1 MSPIQGRF
9 AVAALLLLPA
19 VRARGGH
26 IALNLTLTAEV
37 SAGVLRVAVTI
48 TNAGDEAAGSVRPR
62 LSLGTR
68 EVLGPLRESL
78 SPRESFEAALWLP
91 VPELGP
97 GRWPFRLAVDYTD
110 ANHHP
115 FQALQV
121 ASIVL
126 GDPGPV
132 GLELVG
138 IETTPLA
145 GTGAVRVRVRNAGAL
160 ARQARIGLLAPRD
173 LEVEEAGRSV
183 AIAPGEQVEVSLPVA
198 PRTAL
203 PGSRYAVFV
212 VLEYDEAGVHQSLVA
227 DSVVLV
233 RERRGHLLPGL
244 LSASAALML
253 VWWIAV
259 RRRRAARTP
268 ALP

>member
-1 MSPIQGRF
+1 M
-9 AVAALLLLPA
+9 PA
-19 VRARGGH
+19 SAGH
-26 IALNLTLTAEV
+26 IALNLTSTAEV

-48 TNAGDEAAGSVRPR
+48 ENAGDEAAAGVRPR
-62 LSLGTR
+62 LSLGSR
-68 EVLGPLRESL
+68 EVLGSLRESL
-78 SPRESFEAALWLP
+78 APRDSFEAALWLRA
-91 VPELGP
+91 EDLGP

-121 ASIVL
+121 VSIVL

-138 IETTPLA
+138 IETTPLD

-160 ARQARIGLLAPRD
+160 ARQVRIGLLAPQD

-183 AIAPGEQVEVSLPVA
+183 AIAPGEEVELSLPVA

-203 PGSRYAVFV
+203 AGSRYAVFA

-227 DSVVLV
+227 DAIVLV
-233 RERRGHLLPGL
+233 RERRGRLLPGL
-244 LSASAALML
+244 LSGSAALML

-268 ALP
+268 APP